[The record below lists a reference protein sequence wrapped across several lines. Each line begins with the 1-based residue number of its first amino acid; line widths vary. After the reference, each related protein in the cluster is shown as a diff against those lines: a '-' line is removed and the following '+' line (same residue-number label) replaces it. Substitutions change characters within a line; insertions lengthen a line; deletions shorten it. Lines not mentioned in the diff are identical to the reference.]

1 MSGCLRMMESAL
13 PTSADDLMSRLG
25 GGEPEDESEAD
36 RFVRGLPRLPFAV
49 VRGAILLAD

>member
-1 MSGCLRMMESAL
+1 MMESAL

-25 GGEPEDESEAD
+25 GGEPEPEDEPEAEF
-36 RFVRGLPRLPFAV
+36 FVRGLPRFPFAV